1 MVFQRYIKIPI
12 CYIVKVKQTSA
23 PGKTRTFPNHLKYI
37 LLAVCL
43 CLCSCQSDKPA
54 SPPNI
59 IIFFTDDQ
67 GYADLGS
74 YGARGFETPHL
85 DALAAEG
92 IRFTNFYVPATVC
105 TPSRAGLLT
114 GRYPKRSSLH
124 EAVLFPFSEGGMA
137 PEEYTMAELLQ
148 TAGYTTSIIGKWHLG
163 HKAKYMPLNQ
173 GFESFYGVP
182 YSNDM
187 DNYYYGNRDFQ
198 SPPLPL
204 YRDTTLIESGPDQD
218 YLTKRYTEEAVR
230 QIKLRG
236 EAPFFIYLAHN
247 MPHLPLHASP
257 DFKGKSELGLYGD
270 VIMELDWSAGEI
282 INTLKEEGIFENTIF
297 IFTSDNGPRV
307 GSALPLRG
315 KKAETWEGG
324 QRVPG
329 IISWPAKIPKGQVN
343 SDMVSTMDL
352 FPTLATISGA
362 KIPEGLVLD
371 GLDLGELL
379 TQPEDHSLPE
389 RPFFF
394 YARNGK
400 PEAVRLG
407 KWKLHISK
415 TIGWNAKQQGS
426 FEPALYDLSTDV
438 AEQINLAKEHPDLVK
453 ELTRLITTFDS
464 SLDKEP

>member
-1 MVFQRYIKIPI
+1 M
-12 CYIVKVKQTSA
+12 
-23 PGKTRTFPNHLKYI
+23 
-37 LLAVCL
+37 LLLTCL
-43 CLCSCQSDKPA
+43 VLLCNCKPDQPVTA
-54 SPPNI
+54 PNI

-74 YGARGFETPHL
+74 YGAQGFETPHL
-85 DALAAEG
+85 DQLAASG

-124 EAVLFPFSEGGMA
+124 EAVLFPFSDGGLA
-137 PEEYTMAELLQ
+137 PEEFTMAEMLK

-163 HKAKYMPLNQ
+163 HRAEYMPLNQ
-173 GFESFYGVP
+173 GFDSFFGVP

-187 DNYYYGNRDFQ
+187 DNHYYRGIDFQ

-204 YRDTTLIESGPDQD
+204 YRDTTLIEGGPDQA
-218 YLTKRYTEEAVR
+218 YLTKRYTEEAVK
-230 QIKLRG
+230 QIKARG
-236 EAPFFIYLAHN
+236 TSPFFIYLAHN

-257 DFKGKSELGLYGD
+257 AFKGKSALGLYGD

-282 INTLKEEGIFENTIF
+282 IKALKAEGVFENTIF

-329 IISWPAKIPKGQVN
+329 IISWPDKIAAGQVN
-343 SDMVSTMDL
+343 RNMVSTLDL
-352 FPTLATISGA
+352 FPTLAKVSGGQ
-362 KIPEGLVLD
+362 IPEGLAMD
-371 GLDLGELL
+371 GLDISDLL
-379 TQPEDHSLPE
+379 IKPNAIPLPE

-415 TIGWNAKQQGS
+415 TIGWNAQEQGA
-426 FEPALYDLSTDV
+426 FEPALYDLSQDIG
-438 AEQINLAKEHPDLVK
+438 EQVNLAKAHPDLVK
-453 ELTRLITTFDS
+453 ELTKLITDFDGGLNRS
-464 SLDKEP
+464 GQ